1 MSEANIPSNIGNESE
16 NALLGNGVT
25 NNNNNDF
32 ENVDIQLSES
42 GDVHEIDCLN
52 LCVLK
57 LTCGICKIK
66 DFIDK
71 HSYYIS
77 IFKVTLSVTV
87 NFVLLTGIIL
97 IFLDIGK
104 SNGDCE
110 VSTRQHEA
118 TVCVPRETE
127 CHENVQTSA
136 LLGSLCCKTTA
147 ASLVYLIKLVSFLN
161 CNLCDFIKS

>member
-1 MSEANIPSNIGNESE
+1 MSETNIPENIGNESE
-16 NALLGNGVT
+16 SALLGNGVI
-25 NNNNNDF
+25 NNINNDC
-32 ENVDIQLSES
+32 ENIDIQAVESE
-42 GDVHEIDCLN
+42 GAHETVCLN
-52 LCVLK
+52 FCVLK
-57 LTCGICKIK
+57 LTCSRCKIK

-110 VSTRQHEA
+110 VSTRQHET
-118 TVCVPRETE
+118 TVCIPMKTE
-127 CHENVQTSA
+127 CHGNVQNSA

-161 CNLCDFIKS
+161 FNSLDFIK